1 LLLLAGRAGKDKL
14 MPPLSVE
21 QRLRM
26 FLLWLSAWLC
36 VGTIVELF
44 LAKHYDDP
52 IQLIPFA
59 LCGLGLIAVAA
70 ALRWPQRAQ
79 LLALRGV
86 MSLLLLGSLLGVYQH
101 LINNFA
107 FELDMRPSAVWS
119 DVWFQA
125 LRGAAPLLAPGIL
138 AVAAV
143 VAIAATYAHP
153 ALAGRNADAMQVR
166 PAAGEPVGESRRS

>member
-1 LLLLAGRAGKDKL
+1 
-14 MPPLSVE
+14 MPTTTVE
-21 QRLRM
+21 QRLRT
-26 FLLWLSAWLC
+26 FLLWLAGSMC

-44 LAKHYDDP
+44 LAKHYEDP
-52 IQLIPFA
+52 IQLLPFG
-59 LCGLGLIAVAA
+59 LCGVGLIAVLAT
-70 ALRWPQRAQ
+70 LRRPQRTQ

-86 MSLLLLGSLLGVYQH
+86 MSLLLLGSLLGVYEH
-101 LINNFA
+101 LVNNFA
-107 FELDMRPSAVWS
+107 FELEMRPSAVWS

-153 ALAGRNADAMQVR
+153 ALARRNADVLEAR
-166 PAAGEPVGESRRS
+166 STAGEPPLSESRRT

>member
-1 LLLLAGRAGKDKL
+1 MDKAL
-14 MPPLSVE
+14 PTTTVE
-21 QRLRM
+21 QRLRT
-26 FLLWLSAWLC
+26 FLLWLAGSMC
-36 VGTIVELF
+36 VGTIIELF
-44 LAKHYDDP
+44 LAKHYEDP
-52 IQLIPFA
+52 LQLIPFA
-59 LCGLGLIAVAA
+59 LCGVGLIAVVA
-70 ALRWPQRAQ
+70 ALRRPQRVR

-86 MSLLLLGSLLGVYQH
+86 MSLLLLGSLLGVYEH
-101 LINNFA
+101 LVNNFA

-153 ALAGRNADAMQVR
+153 ALANRTAAAAQPH
-166 PAAGEPVGESRRS
+166 PAAGEPTLGGS

>member
-1 LLLLAGRAGKDKL
+1 
-14 MPPLSVE
+14 MPTTTVE
-21 QRLRM
+21 QRLRT
-26 FLLWLSAWLC
+26 FLLWLAGSMC
-36 VGTIVELF
+36 IGTTVELF
-44 LAKHYDDP
+44 LTKHYEDP
-52 IQLIPFA
+52 LQLIPFV
-59 LCGLGLIAVAA
+59 LCGVGLIAVVA
-70 ALRWPQRAQ
+70 ALRRPQRAR

-86 MSLLLLGSLLGVYQH
+86 MSLLLLGSLLGIYEH
-101 LINNFA
+101 LVNNFA

-153 ALAGRNADAMQVR
+153 ALARRNDAAVQASS
-166 PAAGEPVGESRRS
+166 PTGEPTLGESRRT

>member
-1 LLLLAGRAGKDKL
+1 
-14 MPPLSVE
+14 MPTITVE
-21 QRLRM
+21 QSLRT
-26 FLLWLSAWLC
+26 FLLWLAGFMC
-36 VGTIVELF
+36 AGTIVELF
-44 LAKHYDDP
+44 LAKHYEDL
-52 IQLIPFA
+52 IQFVPFV

-70 ALRWPQRAQ
+70 ALRRQQRAQ

-86 MSLLLLGSLLGVYQH
+86 MSLLLLGSLIGVYEH
-101 LINNFA
+101 LASNFA

-153 ALAGRNADAMQVR
+153 ALAHQRTIAEAH
-166 PAAGEPVGESRRS
+166 PAAGKAQGLGDGR

>member
-1 LLLLAGRAGKDKL
+1 
-14 MPPLSVE
+14 MPTTTVE
-21 QRLRM
+21 QRLRT
-26 FLLWLSAWLC
+26 FLLWLAGSMC
-36 VGTIVELF
+36 IGTIIELF

-52 IQLIPFA
+52 VQLIPFA
-59 LCGLGLIAVAA
+59 LCGVGLVAVAA
-70 ALRWPQRAQ
+70 VLRRPQRIS

-86 MSLLLLGSLLGVYQH
+86 MGLLLLGSLLGVYEH
-101 LINNFA
+101 LVNNFA
-107 FELDMRPSAVWS
+107 FELDMRPSAIWS

-153 ALAGRNADAMQVR
+153 ALARRNADVLEAR
-166 PAAGEPVGESRRS
+166 LAAGEPLGESRHT

>member
-1 LLLLAGRAGKDKL
+1 
-14 MPPLSVE
+14 MPTTNVE
-21 QRLRM
+21 QRLRT
-26 FLLWLSAWLC
+26 FLLWLAGWMC
-36 VGTIVELF
+36 TGTIIELF

-52 IQLIPFA
+52 VQLIPFA
-59 LCGLGLIAVAA
+59 LCGVGLVAVAA
-70 ALRWPQRAQ
+70 ALRRPQRTS

-86 MSLLLLGSLLGVYQH
+86 MGLLLLSSLLGVYEH
-101 LINNFA
+101 LANNFA
-107 FELDMRPSAVWS
+107 FELDMRPSAIWS

-153 ALAGRNADAMQVR
+153 ALARRSADALEAHL
-166 PAAGEPVGESRRS
+166 AAGEPPLGESRHP

>member
-1 LLLLAGRAGKDKL
+1 
-14 MPPLSVE
+14 MSTTIVE
-21 QRLRM
+21 QRLRT
-26 FLLWLSAWLC
+26 FLLWLAGSMC

-44 LAKHYDDP
+44 LAKHYEDP
-52 IQLIPFA
+52 LQLIPFG
-59 LCGLGLIAVAA
+59 LCGMGLIAVLA
-70 ALRWPQRAQ
+70 ALRRPQRTQ

-86 MSLLLLGSLLGVYQH
+86 MSLLLLGSLLGVYEH
-101 LINNFA
+101 LVNNFA
-107 FELDMRPSAVWS
+107 FELEMRPSAIWS

-153 ALAGRNADAMQVR
+153 ALARRTDAAAQAGS
-166 PAAGEPVGESRRS
+166 AAGEPPLSQSRRT

>member
-1 LLLLAGRAGKDKL
+1 MAGWASKEWID
-14 MPPLSVE
+14 MPTTTVE
-21 QRLRM
+21 QRLRT
-26 FLLWLSAWLC
+26 FLLWLAGAMC
-36 VGTIVELF
+36 VGTIIELF
-44 LAKHYDDP
+44 LAKHYEDP
-52 IQLIPFA
+52 VQFIPFG
-59 LCGLGLIAVAA
+59 LCGVGLIAVAI
-70 ALRWPQRAQ
+70 ALRRPQRTQ

-86 MSLLLLGSLLGVYQH
+86 MGLLLLGSLLGVYEH
-101 LINNFA
+101 LVNNFA

-153 ALAGRNADAMQVR
+153 TLARRNA
-166 PAAGEPVGESRRS
+166 AAAQAISATGKPTLGGR

>member
-1 LLLLAGRAGKDKL
+1 
-14 MPPLSVE
+14 MPSTTVE
-21 QRLRM
+21 QRLRT
-26 FLLWLSAWLC
+26 FLLWLAGSMC
-36 VGTIVELF
+36 IGTIAELF
-44 LAKHYDDP
+44 LAKHYEDP
-52 IQLIPFA
+52 LQFVPFV

-70 ALRWPQRAQ
+70 VLHRPLRAR

-86 MSLLLLGSLLGVYQH
+86 MSLLLLGSLLGVYEH
-101 LINNFA
+101 LANNFA
-107 FELDMRPSAVWS
+107 FELDMRPSAIWS

-153 ALAGRNADAMQVR
+153 SLARRNDAAAQAGV
-166 PAAGEPVGESRRS
+166 AAGEPTLGESRRT